1 MEAVDVESYDLGFP
15 HRANP
20 RLHPALIP
28 LVKSYPKLGSSNTP
42 EGDVHIEAMVIG
54 F

>member
-1 MEAVDVESYDLGFP
+1 LETVDVESYDLGYP

-28 LVKSYPKLGSSNTP
+28 LLKSYLKLGISDAP
-42 EGDVHIEAMVIG
+42 EGVVHIKAMVVD